1 MGTRAP
7 QGNGRHGRVLDRL
20 GSRIVS
26 GELPPG
32 VLLEPTRLEEEYEV
46 SRSVIREVLRS
57 LAGRGLVRAVSGQGT
72 FVDDRSA
79 WNLLDPAVLQ
89 WQYQSRRDPSFL
101 DQLTEMRLT
110 IEPTAAR
117 LAAERRTDVD
127 VARLSVALD
136 AMGDD
141 SAASEH
147 VEADIR
153 FHRALLLAAHNE
165 LFENMFAVIEIGL
178 RARDSYVHASIELEQ
193 GDDLEGVVRSHGEV
207 LDAVRAGRPR
217 AAELAMRRLL
227 DRSAADIARV
237 QDEGRSDATG

>member
-1 MGTRAP
+1 
-7 QGNGRHGRVLDRL
+7 VLDQL
-20 GSRIVS
+20 GARIVS

-32 VLLEPTRLEEEYEV
+32 VLLDPSGLEEEYAV

-79 WNLLDPAVLQ
+79 WNLLDAAVLH

-101 DQLTEMRLT
+101 DHLTEMRLT

-117 LAAERRTDVD
+117 LAAERRNDVD
-127 VARLSVALD
+127 VARLAVALE

-141 SAASEH
+141 SPASEH

-153 FHRALLLAAHNE
+153 FHRALLMAAHNE

-178 RARDSYVHASIELEQ
+178 RARDSYVHASIELEH
-193 GDDLEGVVRSHGEV
+193 GDDLEGIVRSHGEV

-237 QDEGRSDATG
+237 QEDRRSEATTG